1 MLKAM
6 RSALQVSNQL
16 AILNPGYEPLKY
28 ADVFRLATL
37 GGAEGNLRVWTILF
51 WYIYRSAF
59 NILYLPF
66 FNMLLALAIEEQ
78 VGNFTPGKQFD
89 ALVIDLS
96 NPSGPLDNLIDY
108 SLEDKL
114 QRLIYSGDDRNI
126 VEVYVGGRRVK

>member
-1 MLKAM
+1 
-6 RSALQVSNQL
+6 
-16 AILNPGYEPLKY
+16 
-28 ADVFRLATL
+28 
-37 GGAEGNLRVWTILF
+37 
-51 WYIYRSAF
+51 
-59 NILYLPF
+59 
-66 FNMLLALAIEEQ
+66 MLLALAIEEQ